1 MAEQRRAVFLDRDGT
16 IGAEQGYLR
25 HAEHFRLQPGSGRAV
40 RALNEAGW
48 LVVVITNQS
57 GVDRG
62 FIGPDALD
70 AINAAMVAALATE
83 GATID
88 GIYIC
93 RHAPWED
100 CDCRKPLPGLLRIAA
115 ADLNIDL
122 AASWMVGD
130 KAADVGAGRNAG
142 CRTAFLLSGWGRIER
157 DWAPPSDLV
166 CPDLAQAARAILDG
180 DARRAPPSTG
190 QTSRW

>member
-25 HAEHFRLQPGSGRAV
+25 PPEHFRLQPGSGRAV

-57 GVDRG
+57 GVYRG

-88 GIYIC
+88 GIYVC
-93 RHAPWED
+93 RHAPWQ
-100 CDCRKPLPGLLRIAA
+100 G
-115 ADLNIDL
+115 
-122 AASWMVGD
+122 G
-130 KAADVGAGRNAG
+130 
-142 CRTAFLLSGWGRIER
+142 
-157 DWAPPSDLV
+157 
-166 CPDLAQAARAILDG
+166 
-180 DARRAPPSTG
+180 
-190 QTSRW
+190 

>member
-25 HAEHFRLQPGSGRAV
+25 HAEHFRLQPGSGQAV
-40 RALNEAGW
+40 RALNAAGW
-48 LVVVITNQS
+48 LAVVITNQS

-62 FIGPDALD
+62 FIGRDALD
-70 AINAAMVAALATE
+70 AINAAMVAALAVE
-83 GATID
+83 GATIA
-88 GIYIC
+88 GIYVC

-100 CDCRKPLPGLLRIAA
+100 CDCRKPQPGLLRAAA

-157 DWAPPSDLV
+157 EWAPPSDLV
-166 CPDLAQAARAILDG
+166 CHDLAEAARTILG
-180 DARRAPPSTG
+180 EDAREVPPSSG
-190 QTSRW
+190 RAARW